1 MASRVSRSLPAL
13 LLAVASLACPIAASA
28 QEPGDWFTMNKD
40 YSAQRYVNLDQITPA
55 NVGSMKEECEIRL
68 DEPGTAVFTSG
79 LLMVGRT
86 LYVNTFRAV
95 YAIDATACALRWRY
109 VTSFNSAPNHPS
121 NRGSGYW
128 DGKIY
133 FGAANGDLIALDAAT
148 GKPVWDVPNAIGE
161 GESFIS
167 APIIWDGK
175 VFIGI
180 GVSDRGIRGRFMA
193 FDANAGKELWRW
205 YSIPLGNEPGADTW
219 RSASTIPPAGGGFW
233 ASSSLDPTTGEV
245 FAPVANP
252 YPDYLPGRRLG
263 ANLYTNSVVS
273 LNVSDG
279 RMDWYYQAV
288 PNDQH
293 DWDLGTT
300 PTLYTAS
307 DGSRMV
313 AIAGKDGLVYGI
325 DRTTH
330 DLIFATPGTTRQN
343 DGPYDE
349 KKPALVCPGTLGGA
363 EWNGAAYDPGTGMIY
378 TGMVDWCWYFAKQG
392 DEGAAVWNF
401 SAPPRGQITAINGAN
416 GDIEWQYRAE
426 APVIAGLVPT
436 RSGLLFGGDVRGNLL
451 AFDAR
456 TGAVLDR
463 IDTGGA
469 LNNGLISYAVDG
481 TQYVAAA
488 VGGVALNTD
497 GVAGALR
504 VSIFGLH
511 GSAMP
516 RIVRTAPLPL
526 LGRTPAEK
534 AAFVYGFVCADC
546 HGEDARGRVY
556 PSLERQTQLAGNP
569 AALKAFLAYVPP
581 PMPRLYPGLLNDKD
595 VDLIARYL
603 KVVLKPSP
611 ATPAAPATGSSGAP
625 GP

>member
-1 MASRVSRSLPAL
+1 M
-13 LLAVASLACPIAASA
+13 
-28 QEPGDWFTMNKD
+28 
-40 YSAQRYVNLDQITPA
+40 
-55 NVGSMKEECEIRL
+55 
-68 DEPGTAVFTSG
+68 
-79 LLMVGRT
+79 
-86 LYVNTFRAV
+86 
-95 YAIDATACALRWRY
+95 
-109 VTSFNSAPNHPS
+109 
-121 NRGSGYW
+121 
-128 DGKIY
+128 
-133 FGAANGDLIALDAAT
+133 
-148 GKPVWDVPNAIGE
+148 
-161 GESFIS
+161 
-167 APIIWDGK
+167 
-175 VFIGI
+175 
-180 GVSDRGIRGRFMA
+180 
-193 FDANAGKELWRW
+193 
-205 YSIPLGNEPGADTW
+205 
-219 RSASTIPPAGGGFW
+219 
-233 ASSSLDPTTGEV
+233 

-300 PTLYTAS
+300 PALYTAS
-307 DGSRMV
+307 NGSRML

-325 DRTTH
+325 DRATH

-343 DGPYDE
+343 DGPYDN

-378 TGMVDWCWYFAKQG
+378 TGMVDWCWYFGKLG
-392 DEGAAVWNF
+392 DEGAIVWNF
-401 SAPPRGQITAINGAN
+401 SAPPRGQITAIDGAN

-516 RIVRTAPLPL
+516 RIVQTAPLPL
-526 LGRTPAEK
+526 PGRTPAEN
-534 AAFVYGFVCADC
+534 AAFMYGFVCADC
-546 HGEDARGRVY
+546 HGEDAQGRVY
-556 PSLERQTQLAGNP
+556 PGLERQTQLAGNP

-581 PMPRLYPGLLNDKD
+581 PMPRLYPGLLNNED

-603 KVVLKPSP
+603 KAVLKPPP
-611 ATPAAPATGSSGAP
+611 ATPAAPATESSGVP